1 MANEKVHPRTIPVL
15 GMEAHRMPCACTI
28 AGSDPSGGAG
38 IQSDLK
44 TFTSIGVWGL
54 TVVTAVTSQ
63 NSNTVK
69 GIWIVPEDSIRM
81 QIQTLF
87 EDFEISAYKTG
98 MLPDRDSVAAAAW
111 GIPEDAVLVVD
122 PVIMSSAG
130 RPLMDM
136 DALEELKSVL
146 VPRATLVT
154 PNLGEAEVLSEMGQI
169 STIDEM
175 REAGLTILDTGPE
188 YVLVKGG
195 HLQGCDAVDLL
206 IGRDQ
211 EFLLSGKRYPV
222 DPHGTGCC
230 LSAAVTAYLALGQP
244 VPSACKSAK
253 EFIGSAIE
261 AAVKGKTGNY
271 LINPVPVANDKKTG
285 L

>member
-1 MANEKVHPRTIPVL
+1 
-15 GMEAHRMPCACTI
+15 MEEHHVPCACTI

-63 NSNTVK
+63 NSNIVK

-87 EDFEISAYKTG
+87 EDFDIRAYKTG

-122 PVIMSSAG
+122 PVIMSSG
-130 RPLMDM
+130 GLPLMDM

-154 PNLGEAEVLSEMGQI
+154 PNLEEAEVLSEMGRI
-169 STIDEM
+169 STIDDM
-175 REAGLTILDTGPE
+175 REAGRTILGTGPE

-195 HLQGCDAVDLL
+195 HLPGCDPVDLL

-211 EFLLSGKRYPV
+211 EFVFSGKRYPV

-230 LSAAVTAYLALGQP
+230 LSAAITAYLALGQP
-244 VPSACKSAK
+244 IPAACRSAK
-253 EFIGSAIE
+253 EFTGLAIA

-271 LINPVPVANDKKTG
+271 LVNPLPG
-285 L
+285 RR

>member
-1 MANEKVHPRTIPVL
+1 MKRFILPRIPVL
-15 GMEAHRMPCACTI
+15 GMEAHHVPCACTI

-44 TFTSIGVWGL
+44 TFSAIGVWGL

-87 EDFEISAYKTG
+87 EDFEIHAYKTG
-98 MLPDRDSVAAAAW
+98 MLPDRDSVAAAVW

-122 PVIMSSAG
+122 PVIMSSTG

-136 DALEELKSVL
+136 DAVEELKSEL

-154 PNLGEAEVLSEMGQI
+154 PNLGEAEVLSGMGQI
-169 STIDEM
+169 STVDEM
-175 REAGLTILDTGPE
+175 REAGRTILDTGPG

-195 HLQGCDAVDLL
+195 HLPGCDAVDLL

-211 EFLLSGKRYPV
+211 EWVLSGKRYPV

-253 EFIGSAIE
+253 EFVGQAI
-261 AAVKGKTGNY
+261 ASAVKGKTGNY
-271 LINPVPVANDKKTG
+271 LVNPVPVADDKKTG

>member
-1 MANEKVHPRTIPVL
+1 MKRFIPGNDPVS
-15 GMEAHRMPCACTI
+15 GREEHQIPCACTI

-44 TFTSIGVWGL
+44 TFTSLGVWGL

-69 GIWIVPEDSIRM
+69 GIWIVPEDSIRS
-81 QIQTLF
+81 QIQALL
-87 EDFEISAYKTG
+87 EDFEIRAYKTG
-98 MLPDRDSVAAAAW
+98 MLSDRDSVAAAAW

-122 PVIMSSAG
+122 PVITSSGG

-154 PNLGEAEVLSEMGQI
+154 PNLGEAEVLSELGPI

-175 REAGLTILDTGPE
+175 REAGRAILETGPE

-195 HLQGCDAVDLL
+195 HLPGCDAVDLL
-206 IGRDQ
+206 IGHKS
-211 EFLLSGKRYPV
+211 EFVLPGIRYPI

-230 LSAAVTAYLALGQP
+230 LSAAITAYLALGQP
-244 VPSACKSAK
+244 IPEACRSAK
-253 EFIGSAIE
+253 EFTGLAIA
-261 AAVKGKTGNY
+261 AAVKGRTGNY
-271 LINPVPVANDKKTG
+271 LVNPLPGSGNKKTG